1 MSPAHPAGYSERN
14 RGREG
19 PGAEELPMPTVY
31 IDDFVGVSNKLETLP
46 MAFAIRKAFG
56 HEIVLDWPE
65 LDSFRVEDTRR
76 GSVRILAR
84 IGAIRVRC
92 CDDRLFNS
100 LRRRKIILRSLDG
113 PPYRLDP
120 IYMEV
125 ASRIRLDPGLSG
137 RVRSAFD
144 AFGERPV
151 VGIHL
156 RRGDYGLSPGEVYDC
171 LRVEWPAVPLWWYEH
186 VMGAIV
192 RKRKDVAFF
201 LSATGDPDS
210 YTALRKNFDV
220 MSLDVD
226 NPYGYKGAGHA
237 SRAHP
242 VADLFALACCPVILA
257 TPLSGYS
264 HWAAN
269 VFGGP
274 SVCLVPLSG
283 ATPSDPAIGKL
294 SLYGMRLPAWRAFGR
309 QVRNTPRVSAEL
321 EGVDLDK
328 PAQTGWL

>member
-1 MSPAHPAGYSERN
+1 
-14 RGREG
+14 
-19 PGAEELPMPTVY
+19 MPTVY

-100 LRRRKIILRSLDG
+100 LRRKKVILRSLDG
-113 PPYRLDP
+113 PAYRLDP

-156 RRGDYGLSPGEVYDC
+156 RHGDYGLSPGEVYDC

-201 LSATGDPDS
+201 LSATGDPES
-210 YTALRKNFDV
+210 YMALRRNFDV
-220 MSLDVD
+220 TALDVG
-226 NPYGYKGAGHA
+226 NPYGYKGPDHA
-237 SRAHP
+237 SKAHP

-269 VFGGP
+269 VFGEP

-283 ATPSDPAIGKL
+283 ASPSDPAIGKL

-309 QVRNTPRVSAEL
+309 QVRNTPKVSAEL

>member
-1 MSPAHPAGYSERN
+1 MTRLPHAHG
-14 RGREG
+14 
-19 PGAEELPMPTVY
+19 L

-201 LSATGDPDS
+201 LSATGDPES
-210 YTALRKNFDV
+210 YTALRRNFDV
-220 MSLDVD
+220 TALDVG
-226 NPYGYKGAGHA
+226 NPYGYKGPDHA
-237 SRAHP
+237 S
-242 VADLFALACCPVILA
+242 
-257 TPLSGYS
+257 
-264 HWAAN
+264 
-269 VFGGP
+269 
-274 SVCLVPLSG
+274 
-283 ATPSDPAIGKL
+283 ATPSRTC
-294 SLYGMRLPAWRAFGR
+294 SRWRAARDPGHAP
-309 QVRNTPRVSAEL
+309 VRLLPLGGERIEALRVPRAAL
-321 EGVDLDK
+321 R
-328 PAQTGWL
+328 